1 MSKAED
7 ESGLHNEK
15 PEIEIRQIT
24 LDDLPK
30 VFALGERLF
39 TADRWP
45 ALYRTW
51 DEYEVVTY
59 FASDTETC
67 FVAYLEDKL
76 VGFVLGTT
84 IEKRK
89 SSWMYG
95 YIVWLGVDP
104 ELEHCGIGSKL
115 FQEEMEQFISMGAR
129 MILVDTDANNEP
141 AIHFFK
147 KLGFDHQNKHVYF
160 SMNLTH
166 RPEYQNYRKN
176 HPNQD

>member
-95 YIVWLGVDP
+95 
-104 ELEHCGIGSKL
+104 CFSK
-115 FQEEMEQFISMGAR
+115 
-129 MILVDTDANNEP
+129 
-141 AIHFFK
+141 FF
-147 KLGFDHQNKHVYF
+147 
-160 SMNLTH
+160 
-166 RPEYQNYRKN
+166 
-176 HPNQD
+176 